1 MAQIIRKNLANIIT
15 SIRIIGALSLIFFKP
30 LSIPFFIIYG
40 ICGLS
45 DAFDGFVA
53 RKLGIS
59 SPLGS
64 ALDSISDLLFYGIM
78 AAKIFP
84 ILVDNLTVLEWV
96 IIAVPTG
103 LHFVAYIL
111 CAIKFNK
118 FSAIHTYADKALGL
132 FVYAFPFFLIG
143 LVPLVYG
150 IYMYIGGVFALYSAV
165 ELNLIH
171 LIAKRYDE
179 KNKSIFLLKRNQS
192 QDVSYLEKLK
202 SLLNK
207 EVTIY
212 IDRPIGTVH
221 PLHPSLKYEVNY
233 GHIKDLKAPD
243 NEEQDVYVLDIN
255 EPINECTSKVIAI
268 IHRLND
274 NEDKLVAANK
284 DYSNE
289 EIEKLVA
296 FQEQYFKHTIIR

>member
-1 MAQIIRKNLANIIT
+1 MANVLKRNLANMIT

-30 LSIPFFIIYG
+30 LSLAFFIVYG

-84 ILVDNLTVLEWV
+84 ILVDNLTILQWV

-103 LHFVAYIL
+103 LHFIAYII

-118 FSAIHTYADKALGL
+118 FSAIHTYANKALGL
-132 FVYAFPFFLIG
+132 LIYAFPFFLIG
-143 LVPLVYG
+143 LIPLLYG
-150 IYMYIGGVFALYSAV
+150 LYMYIGGVIALYSAL

-171 LIAKRYDE
+171 LIAKTYDE
-179 KNKSIFLLKRNQS
+179 RNKSIFLIKRNQNNPKV
-192 QDVSYLEKLK
+192 DET
-202 SLLNK
+202 K
-207 EVTIY
+207 EE
-212 IDRPIGTVH
+212 G
-221 PLHPSLKYEVNY
+221 N
-233 GHIKDLKAPD
+233 
-243 NEEQDVYVLDIN
+243 
-255 EPINECTSKVIAI
+255 
-268 IHRLND
+268 
-274 NEDKLVAANK
+274 
-284 DYSNE
+284 
-289 EIEKLVA
+289 
-296 FQEQYFKHTIIR
+296 